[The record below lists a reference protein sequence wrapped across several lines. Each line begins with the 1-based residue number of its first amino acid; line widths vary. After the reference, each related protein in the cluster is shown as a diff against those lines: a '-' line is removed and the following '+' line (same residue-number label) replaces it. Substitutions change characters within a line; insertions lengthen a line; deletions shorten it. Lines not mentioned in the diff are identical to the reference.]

1 MINVLFMMGLE
12 GMLRFC
18 QSGDPSVALEVLVV
32 LGVYI
37 HDWRIVSGRTCLTAS
52 RVRRINL
59 TLRLGA
65 CLHSFVS
72 FSSDPE
78 LFVLYQG
85 KLHLAAIM
93 SIGLEDL
100 DWRLTALH
108 CLVDGLLHSTSSH
121 TYLQEAVAY
130 GLVTLA
136 CALCEHQT
144 RSRISAVM
152 TSDSTA
158 SMLKSVRRVLK
169 GVADADV
176 LLDAE
181 YRILGESLVTQGGQG
196 GRPSLTHPS
205 SGMITCREDLGG
217 RSFRGLLQSG
227 HDDRKFLDFIAS
239 SSQQE
244 DSQVP
249 PCVRLRLTRATDWPN
264 LLKILQGYVD
274 HLRSGEEGQLS
285 MGPLF
290 LKLPGNRS
298 SVAGRGFRQRGMNIV
313 RAEGIFGLWRGNLAV
328 ILQVMPYAGLQ
339 FMTFDQYQQLLE
351 PACSSPCLVRFV
363 SGAAAGATATLFTY
377 PLERPRAG
385 WRGGRPKSPAGTSSV
400 WMSKLFKRLLK
411 PQKSNPET
419 PPEPHG
425 AEKTAEQMAEQARLK
440 VAAEFDAKRK
450 LMQEKLRQEME
461 DRKKAV
467 LEEARKKKED
477 AAARQKAEEDRKKTE
492 DEAAAEQRAEELRKK
507 AEDEAVAARKKE
519 EQAAKQAQLE
529 EELRQQESER
539 LEKEY
544 EAERAALLAD
554 LQVDEMEVDEESV
567 EEYCFFDFAD
577 WTPGALPHWIFNHD
591 VSEACPWRHCDFN
604 LVHQVAGSDELRE
617 HCCVFK
623 LAQGYDD
630 IVAAAV
636 YRGAFLKRT
645 ELELLCKAKKV
656 PWPKTGSGKN
666 GGVVKLD
673 LAWAVVEF
681 LHGQETKAEKQRMVD
696 GIMNSA
702 GSVVPCPDE
711 LLDAIDQLDPVSR
724 EDFKDVKEICREQ
737 KERQKRVVTPTLEN
751 PQEEVKPSLL
761 RVPPQIHLWKVR
773 TFRCR

>member
-205 SGMITCREDLGG
+205 SDGHAGHDHDVLHQHVQPSLRSAFREIG
-217 RSFRGLLQSG
+217 RTHGLSGYYQGLSAFVPRVSAATAVQLSTYDMSKDIILQSTQVQEGISTHFGASLSG

-567 EEYCFFDFAD
+567 E
-577 WTPGALPHWIFNHD
+577 
-591 VSEACPWRHCDFN
+591 
-604 LVHQVAGSDELRE
+604 
-617 HCCVFK
+617 
-623 LAQGYDD
+623 
-630 IVAAAV
+630 VAAETQVEGPAEPADV
-636 YRGAFLKRT
+636 ADSEVTVGQGGDFT
-645 ELELLCKAKKV
+645 EATMPE
-656 PWPKTGSGKN
+656 
-666 GGVVKLD
+666 
-673 LAWAVVEF
+673 
-681 LHGQETKAEKQRMVD
+681 
-696 GIMNSA
+696 
-702 GSVVPCPDE
+702 
-711 LLDAIDQLDPVSR
+711 
-724 EDFKDVKEICREQ
+724 
-737 KERQKRVVTPTLEN
+737 
-751 PQEEVKPSLL
+751 
-761 RVPPQIHLWKVR
+761 
-773 TFRCR
+773 